1 MADQNFQPLAWL
13 NSGDESELGAI
24 DLCKNI
30 THVDHHRVVQRLG
43 FLDQNFKEILYT
55 SKYWIF

>member
-1 MADQNFQPLAWL
+1 MASQNPQPPAWL
-13 NSGDESELGAI
+13 NLGDESELGVI

-30 THVDHHRVVQRLG
+30 THVDHHQVVQRLG
-43 FLDQNFKEILYT
+43 FLDQNFKEILYM